1 MHPGGV
7 NLALADASVHWIS
20 NYVETSGENGDGGR
34 TLWAVWDRLLLS
46 ADGLPVDNKK
56 AGL

>member
-1 MHPGGV
+1 M
-7 NLALADASVHWIS
+7 AMADASVHWIS
-20 NYVETSGENGDGGR
+20 NFIETAGPYGDPNR
-34 TLWAVWDRLLLS
+34 TNWAVWDRLICS